1 MILLSRGQLQICWG
15 YTLTRNTNIHRKYCV
30 SFLKGNVASYWHHEK
45 IKGEYE
51 IDSKVKNE
59 EIVMLSTLN
68 KIGCVLSLYVLCGS
82 TDWKDSIM
90 SM

>member
-1 MILLSRGQLQICWG
+1 MLQV
-15 YTLTRNTNIHRKYCV
+15 TDTMK
-30 SFLKGNVASYWHHEK
+30 K

-59 EIVMLSTLN
+59 EIVMINTLN
-68 KIGCVLSLYVLCGS
+68 KIDCVLSLYVLCGS

-90 SM
+90 SV